1 MVEMTNFDVEI
12 PTRKTIDEEEIMAHD
27 SSSNE
32 GKYIMTH
39 GYNLIYDRVR
49 RLIKPPLIY
58 DCADLICYT
67 LDVDEELKKS

>member
-12 PTRKTIDEEEIMAHD
+12 PTRKTIDEEEIMARD

-32 GKYIMTH
+32 GKYIMAH

-49 RLIKPPLIY
+49 RLIEPPLIY
-58 DCADLICYT
+58 DCDDLICYAM
-67 LDVDEELKKS
+67 DVDEELKNS